1 MYNTVNPRFTLSLCE
16 IKRYLKNR
24 CVLFI
29 DFSIQQLQESQIFQI
44 EELNHQQLQV
54 LQIWDQNCQEV
65 AMAKLVRAVD
75 DKH

>member
-1 MYNTVNPRFTLSLCE
+1 MYVQ
-16 IKRYLKNR
+16 
-24 CVLFI
+24 FI
-29 DFSIQQLQESQIFQI
+29 DFSIQQLQESQMCQM

-65 AMAKLVRAVD
+65 AMAKLVGAVD